1 MQIKKVVNHSNT
13 RWRVSTYVDGKRRQ
27 RFFSSKKLA
36 VEWMKLLRVDESCGN
51 FWSEISIE
59 EQRDIISAYKL
70 AASKGLSVYRCLL
83 QTPTQLELKPLSVL
97 DAILEYQEVIKQR
110 SLRPASLKQTQLFL
124 SQLADEFG
132 NELVHCV
139 TASLLE
145 KWFQKRNWKRSTID
159 GVIAKIGPFF
169 SWLAREGYIEKSPSS
184 AIQRP
189 INEDT
194 GPPKIFLAKE
204 AAQLLST
211 ALQLDPPL
219 AKYFAIGLFAGIRP
233 HEICRLKTSDIS
245 DRYIEITAST
255 SKTRKRRLV
264 TVLPNL
270 KKWLPVSE
278 ELPLKNKQK
287 RFEKAVESAGISWS
301 HDIMRHSYAS
311 YHLAHF
317 CSADKTALEMGH
329 RDTQMLFRHYREL
342 VTKEAAQAY
351 WAIEPYHPHPPSDPG
366 G

>member
-1 MQIKKVVNHSNT
+1 MA
-13 RWRVSTYVDGKRRQ
+13 GKRKQ
-27 RFFSSKKLA
+27 RFFASKKLA
-36 VEWMKLLRVDESCGN
+36 VEWMKLLRVDEISGN
-51 FWSEISIE
+51 FWAEISIE

-83 QTPTQLELKPLSVL
+83 QTPPQLDLKPLPVS

-110 SLRPASLKQTQLFL
+110 SLRPRSLKQTQHTL
-124 SQLADEFG
+124 SQLAEEFG

-169 SWLAREGYIEKSPSS
+169 SWLVREEYIEKSPSS
-184 AIQRP
+184 TIQRP
-189 INEDT
+189 INDDT
-194 GPPKIFLAKE
+194 GPPKIFSAKE
-204 AAQLLST
+204 ATQLLST

-245 DRYIEITAST
+245 DRYIEISAST
-255 SKTRKRRLV
+255 AKTRKRRLV

-270 KKWLPVSE
+270 REWLRVSE
-278 ELPLKNKQK
+278 ELPIKNKQK
-287 RFEKAVESAGISWS
+287 RFEKAVKAAGISWS
-301 HDIMRHSYAS
+301 QDIMRHSYAS
-311 YHLAHF
+311 YHLTQF
-317 CSADKTALEMGH
+317 ESADKTALEMGH

-342 VTKEAAQAY
+342 VKYEDSKQY
-351 WAIEPYHPHPPSDPG
+351 WDIRPRKDINIKCE
-366 G
+366 

>member
-1 MQIKKVVNHSNT
+1 MQIKKVLNHGHT
-13 RWRVSTYVDGKRRQ
+13 RWRVSTYVAGKRRQ

-36 VEWMKLLRVDESCGN
+36 VEWIKLLRVDENSGN
-51 FWSEISIE
+51 FWSDISTE
-59 EQRDIISAYKL
+59 EQRDIILAYKL

-83 QTPTQLELKPLSVL
+83 QTPPQLDLKPLPVS

-110 SLRPASLKQTQLFL
+110 SLRPRSLKQTQHTL
-124 SQLADEFG
+124 SQLAEEFG

-169 SWLAREGYIEKSPSS
+169 SWLVREEYIEKSPSS
-184 AIQRP
+184 TIQRP
-189 INEDT
+189 INDDT
-194 GPPKIFLAKE
+194 GPPKIFSAKE
-204 AAQLLST
+204 AAQLLDT
-211 ALQLDPPL
+211 ALELDPPL

-245 DRYIEITAST
+245 DRYIEISAST
-255 SKTRKRRLV
+255 AKTRKRRLV

-270 KKWLPVSE
+270 REWLRVSE
-278 ELPLKNKQK
+278 ELPIKNKQK
-287 RFEKAVESAGISWS
+287 RFEKAVKAAGISWS
-301 HDIMRHSYAS
+301 QDIMRHSYAS

-351 WAIEPYHPHPPSDPG
+351 WAIEP
-366 G
+366 

>member
-1 MQIKKVVNHSNT
+1 MQLKKVVNHGHT
-13 RWRVSTYVDGKRRQ
+13 RWRVSTYVAGKRKQ

-36 VEWMKLLRVDESCGN
+36 VEWIKLLRVDESCGN

-83 QTPTQLELKPLSVL
+83 QTPTQLDLKPLSVL

-132 NELVHCV
+132 NELVHWV

-169 SWLAREGYIEKSPSS
+169 SWLVREGYIEKSPCC

-189 INEDT
+189 INEDN
-194 GPPKIFLAKE
+194 GSPKIFLAKE
-204 AAQLLST
+204 AAQLLRT
-211 ALQLDPPL
+211 ALELDPPL

-233 HEICRLKTSDIS
+233 NEIDRLKEEDIS
-245 DRYIEITAST
+245 ERYIEITAAT
-255 SKTRKRRLV
+255 AKCRKRRLV
-264 TVLPNL
+264 NVLPNL
-270 KKWLPVSE
+270 KEWLKVSPE
-278 ELPLKNKQK
+278 TPLKNKRRRK
-287 RFEKAVESAGISWS
+287 LAIIKAAGLNWA

-311 YHLAHF
+311 YHLTQF
-317 CSADKTALEMGH
+317 ESADKTALEMGH

-342 VTKEAAQAY
+342 VTKEEAHAY
-351 WAIEPYHPHPPSDPG
+351 WAIEP
-366 G
+366 

>member
-1 MQIKKVVNHSNT
+1 MQIKKVVNHGHT
-13 RWRVSTYVDGKRRQ
+13 RWRVSTYVAGKRKQ

-83 QTPTQLELKPLSVL
+83 QTPPQLDLKPLSVL
-97 DAILEYQEVIKQR
+97 DAILEYKEVIKQR
-110 SLRPASLKQTQLFL
+110 SLRPASLTQTQLHL
-124 SQLADEFG
+124 SQLAEEFG
-132 NELVHCV
+132 NELAHCV

-169 SWLAREGYIEKSPSS
+169 SWLVREGHIEKSPSS

-189 INEDT
+189 INDDT
-194 GPPKIFLAKE
+194 GPPKIFSAKE
-204 AAQLLST
+204 AAQLLDT
-211 ALQLDPPL
+211 ALELDPPL

-233 HEICRLKTSDIS
+233 HEIGRLRPSDVS
-245 DRYIEITAST
+245 DRYIEITART
-255 SKTRKRRLV
+255 AKTRKRRLV

-270 KKWLPVSE
+270 REWLRVSE
-278 ELPLKNKQK
+278 ELPIKNKQK
-287 RFEKAVESAGISWS
+287 RFEKAVKAAGLNWA

-311 YHLAHF
+311 YHLTQF
-317 CSADKTALEMGH
+317 ESADKTALEMGH

-342 VTKEAAQAY
+342 VKYEDSKQY
-351 WAIEPYHPHPPSDPG
+351 WDIRPRKDINIKCE
-366 G
+366 